1 MSVQTD
7 EIKAAVKTYI
17 LEEFLQGEN
26 PDALT
31 DDTPLITGGIL
42 DSISTVKLVDFLE
55 NRFGVSFQA
64 HEMSADYLDTLY
76 QITQVVESKL

>member
-17 LEEFLQGEN
+17 LDEFLQGEN
-26 PDALT
+26 SNALT
-31 DDTPLITGGIL
+31 DETPLISGGIL
-42 DSISTVKLVDFLE
+42 DSVAIVKLVDFLE

-64 HEMSADYLDTLY
+64 HEMSTDYLDTLK
-76 QITQVVESKL
+76 QISKILESKM